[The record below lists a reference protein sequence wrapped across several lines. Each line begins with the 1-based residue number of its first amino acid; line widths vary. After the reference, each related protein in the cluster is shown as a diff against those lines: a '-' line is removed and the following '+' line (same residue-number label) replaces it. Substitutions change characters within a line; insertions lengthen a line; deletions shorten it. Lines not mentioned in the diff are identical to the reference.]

1 MFLQEV
7 AVRRWCLSPENS
19 ATQLAVGETKTV
31 AEAPVLAVL
40 VLYQA
45 EPNNGHTLPS
55 FCRALNESGLAHR
68 FRLLI
73 YDNSPHQ
80 STMPSEISVPF
91 SYIHDP
97 RNGGLSRAYNTA
109 MEVAEE
115 AGSEWLLLLDQDTL
129 VDANFLRTLSIHLPK
144 AAENRQCAA
153 LAPKLLSKSKI
164 ISPARVLWG
173 GWVLP
178 VDESSSGFYSREM
191 IALNSGTLLRI
202 ATIREIGGFNPVF
215 WLDYLDHW
223 LFNRLYR
230 AGYFIYVLDVALPHD
245 LSLGNI
251 RGVSTAR
258 YKNILLAE
266 GEFYRCCKS
275 PVENKVYYLRLAMRA
290 IRRLARPGER
300 RLFLPTLKHLA
311 KHMGQT
317 ILSAVM
323 SMRK

>member
-1 MFLQEV
+1 MREKANAEV
-7 AVRRWCLSPENS
+7 PI
-19 ATQLAVGETKTV
+19 
-31 AEAPVLAVL
+31 LAVL
-40 VLYQA
+40 VLYQT
-45 EPNNGHTLPS
+45 EPSKGYTLPS
-55 FCRALNESGLAHR
+55 FCRALDESGLAHR

-73 YDNSPHQ
+73 YDNSPCR
-80 STMPSEISVPF
+80 SAIPIEISVPF
-91 SYIHDP
+91 SYVHDP

-109 MEVAEE
+109 MEVAGA

-129 VDANFLRTLSIHLPK
+129 IDANFLRTLSVHLPE
-144 AAENRQCAA
+144 AAGNPKCAA
-153 LAPKLLSKSKI
+153 LAPRLLSKNKI

-173 GWVLP
+173 GWLLP
-178 VDESSSGFYSREM
+178 VDESSGGPYSREM

-202 ATIREIGGFNPVF
+202 AAIREIGGFNPVF

-230 AGYFIYVLDVALPHD
+230 AGYFIYVLDATLPHD
-245 LSLGNI
+245 LSLGNV

-275 PVENKVYYLRLAMRA
+275 PIENKVYYFRLAMRA
-290 IRRLARPGER
+290 FRRLARQGER
-300 RLFLPTLKHLA
+300 RLFLPTLRHLA
-311 KHMGQT
+311 KHMSQSVW
-317 ILSAVM
+317 SAVM